1 MKKLLNNKFIIAYAL
16 VYAVTV
22 LALLYI
28 YDMRVNSTTVI
39 LPALLILSGVTAV
52 LQTKSAKLSLA
63 VILAVSGLA
72 FSLLYILLQLTILD
86 PAAPMENLF
95 SAIICGQIF
104 NVATGIILSVLLLI
118 VSLAK
123 SKRKL
128 CK

>member
-16 VYAVTV
+16 IYATTV
-22 LALLYI
+22 IALFYI
-28 YDMRVNSTTVI
+28 YDMRVNSTAVI
-39 LPALLILSGVTAV
+39 LPALLMLSVITAV
-52 LQTKSAKLSLA
+52 LQSKSAKFSLA
-63 VILAVSGLA
+63 VIPAVSGLA

-104 NVATGIILSVLLLI
+104 NVAAGIILSVLLLV

>member
-1 MKKLLNNKFIIAYAL
+1 MKKLLNNKFIITYAL
-16 VYAVTV
+16 IYATTV
-22 LALLYI
+22 IALFYI
-28 YDMRVNSTTVI
+28 YDMRVNSTAVI
-39 LPALLILSGVTAV
+39 LPALLMLSGITAV
-52 LQTKSAKLSLA
+52 LQSKSAKFSLA
-63 VILAVSGLA
+63 VIPAVSGLA

-104 NVATGIILSVLLLI
+104 NVATGIILSVLLL
-118 VSLAK
+118 VFSLAK

>member
-16 VYAVTV
+16 IYAATV
-22 LALLYI
+22 IALFYI
-28 YDMRVNSTTVI
+28 YDMRVNSTAVI
-39 LPALLILSGVTAV
+39 LPALLMLSGITAV
-52 LQTKSAKLSLA
+52 LQSKSAKPSLA
-63 VILAVSGLA
+63 VIPAVSGLA

-104 NVATGIILSVLLLI
+104 NIATGIILSVLLL
-118 VSLAK
+118 VFSLAK

>member
-1 MKKLLNNKFIIAYAL
+1 MKKLLNNKFIIAYTL
-16 VYAVTV
+16 IYAAAFF
-22 LALLYI
+22 ALLYI
-28 YDMRVNSTTVI
+28 YDMRVNSTAVI
-39 LPALLILSGVTAV
+39 LPALLMLSGITAV
-52 LQTKSAKLSLA
+52 LQSKSAKFSLA
-63 VILAVSGLA
+63 VIPAVSGLA

-104 NVATGIILSVLLLI
+104 NVSAGVILSVLLLFF
-118 VSLAK
+118 SLAK